1 MKAAPEHQRRLLDLQ
16 AVDTALAQLE
26 HRRRT
31 LPETA
36 EAARL
41 QAVRGRAAEEV
52 VRAGTQVS
60 DLEADQA
67 KAEAD
72 LVPVRERLARNRQRT
87 ESGAVSDPKSL
98 QALLEEIDHLVR
110 RIDNLEDLQLDA
122 MERLEAAQGMLGE
135 ATASKTAVEDQ
146 LRGVLRAREGKLGVL
161 GAERDQLAAE
171 REALVA
177 TLPAELLELYGKV
190 AAKSGGQ
197 GAALLRQ
204 GRCGGCQLEATSS
217 DLARYR
223 EASADEVLRC
233 EECNRILVRTAES
246 GL

>member
-1 MKAAPEHQRRLLDLQ
+1 MK
-16 AVDTALAQLE
+16 TALPRPATLGEKVAGRANGAQLGAALAAVGT
-26 HRRRT
+26 RILGQF
-31 LPETA
+31 LPFAETPVLVLVA
-36 EAARL
+36 PNI
-41 QAVRGRAAEEV
+41 
-52 VRAGTQVS
+52 
-60 DLEADQA
+60 A

-110 RIDNLEDLQLDA
+110 RIDNLEELQLDA

-146 LRGVLRAREGKLGVL
+146 LRVVLRAREGKLGVL

-190 AAKSGGQ
+190 AEKSGGQ